1 MHNEAKMEKRT
12 MTEVIIILV
21 FVCVNTL
28 LLGNSIY
35 SQNEKLEQEIEK
47 LEQEIKELKIMLKDR
62 IVHVTHKIKE

>member
-1 MHNEAKMEKRT
+1 MIWSRSNETKMEERI

-28 LLGNSIY
+28 LLGNSIC
-35 SQNEKLEQEIEK
+35 SQNEK
-47 LEQEIKELKIMLKDR
+47 LEQEIKELKTMLKDR